1 MSNMKLLLALLVI
14 VSVGL
19 SFCAEESFEAAD
31 GTEKDSQDKRAG
43 HPTWRQYARVRQI
56 AHGGMP
62 VRGGPSAFWEGS
74 RPGFVR
80 FIRTRPYTGDMDLPF
95 Y

>member
-1 MSNMKLLLALLVI
+1 MKFLLVLI
-14 VSVGL
+14 VVL
-19 SFCAEESFEAAD
+19 FFVNISFGAEGSYETPEGSS
-31 GTEKDSQDKRAG
+31 KDLQDKRSG
-43 HPTWRQYARVRQI
+43 HPTWRQYARVRHI

-80 FIRTRPYTGDMDLPF
+80 FIRTRPYTGEMDLP
-95 Y
+95 YY